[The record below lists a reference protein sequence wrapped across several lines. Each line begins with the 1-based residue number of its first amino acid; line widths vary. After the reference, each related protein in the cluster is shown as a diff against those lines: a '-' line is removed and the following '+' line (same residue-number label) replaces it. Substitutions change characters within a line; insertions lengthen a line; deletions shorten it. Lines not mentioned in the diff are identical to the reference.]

1 MRAVIDIG
9 TNSVLLLVG
18 RREPDGHVEIV
29 LDRATVSR
37 LGEGVADS
45 RRLRREAIDRTLRVL
60 SDYRGVAE
68 EHGAGIVAV
77 ATEGLRLA
85 SNREDFLTAAAACLG
100 SEVQVVSGEKE
111 AELSYLS
118 VAQESGAGHL
128 RVIDV
133 GGGSTELVVGEGT
146 RIEDMRS
153 HAVGAVRLTEQ
164 YLPGDPPDR
173 EGLRAIE
180 EVVRES
186 LATQPLAPHS
196 DLIGL
201 AGTATTTAALLLGLD
216 SYDRDRVDGSRFPSS
231 VLRALR
237 GELAHETF
245 AQRCERPCLPSGRAD
260 VIVAGLTILCVAM
273 DHCGAQTFVVRDRG
287 LRYAL
292 L

>member
-1 MRAVIDIG
+1 MRAVVDIG

-18 RREPDGHVEIV
+18 RRSADGHVEIV
-29 LDRATVSR
+29 IDRATVSR
-37 LGEGVADS
+37 LGQGVADA
-45 RRLRREAIDRTLRVL
+45 RRLRPEAIERTLNVL
-60 SDYRGVAE
+60 ADYRSVAE

-85 SNREDFLTAAAACLG
+85 SNRDDFLTAATACLG
-100 SEVQVVSGEKE
+100 AEVRVVSGEKE

-118 VAQESGAGHL
+118 VAQESRAGHL

-146 RIEDMRS
+146 TIEDMRS

-164 YLPGDPPDR
+164 YLQGDPPDP
-173 EGLRAIE
+173 EELRAIE
-180 EVVRES
+180 KVIREV
-186 LATQPLAPHS
+186 LTTQPLAPYPE
-196 DLIGL
+196 LVGL
-201 AGTATTTAALLLGLD
+201 AGTATTTAALLLGLER
-216 SYDRDRVDGSRFPSS
+216 YDRDHVDGSRFPSS
-231 VLRALR
+231 VLRGLR
-237 GELAHETF
+237 DELAEETF
-245 AQRCERPCLPSGRAD
+245 AERCERPCLPPGRAD